1 MPESE
6 TYDKMIWSIVHKLLS
21 NTSDRY
27 YYEGLENDL
36 FQEGYLGLLDAK
48 RKYNSS
54 NNTKLST
61 FAYKYIYGY
70 CLNFLK
76 KEFSLMQEIELNE
89 EIFESQSYEMEPFQ
103 INLIEEIEIE
113 LKKTNRKLQAQE
125 KSILEDRLCK
135 ELSLQKCAELN
146 NCSIKKVTNTINK
159 YKDLIKFILIDKN

>member
-1 MPESE
+1 MLISE
-6 TYDKMIWSIVHKLLS
+6 AYDKMIWSIVHKLLS

-36 FQEGYLGLLDAK
+36 FQEGYLGLLEAK
-48 RKYNSS
+48 HKYNSS
-54 NNTKLST
+54 TNVKLST

-76 KEFSLMQEIELNE
+76 KEFNSVQNIELNE
-89 EIFESQSYEMEPFQ
+89 DIFASQTYEMEPFQ

-113 LKKTNRKLQAQE
+113 LRKTKRKLTLQE

-135 ELSLQKCAELN
+135 ELPLQKCAELN
-146 NCSIKKVTNTINK
+146 NCSTKKITNTINK
-159 YKDLIKFILIDKN
+159 YKEIIKFILVNKN